1 MRLSRNMASMRIF
14 NKYTKNIEAQSKTY
28 KHISSGNKINSY
40 RDDPN
45 AKAKSDKLRM
55 EVRSLQMANRNVQDS
70 TSLLQT
76 MDGGMDTISNGL
88 SRIKELMVQAGG
100 ANTAEDR
107 KVIQGEIDSMME
119 HITYTAN
126 NTEMN
131 GVKLLSDK
139 NKEGMGIDLLIGA
152 TSDDIVKLETHDLTV
167 SGLGLINKDG
177 TNRVSTENID
187 DGLSRIDGAIDKLNS
202 ARSRY
207 GAICN
212 RMESTYGTM
221 EQITANVENA
231 EATIVGADLALEML
245 EFSKNSILIESGL
258 SMMAQTNKFP
268 QDILQILQNVKA
280 Q

>member
-1 MRLSRNMASMRIF
+1 MRLCRNMASMRIF
-14 NKYTKNIEAQSKTY
+14 NRYSNNLEAQSKTY
-28 KHISSGNKINSY
+28 KNISSGNKINSY

-55 EVRSLQMANRNVQDS
+55 EVRSLQMASRNVQDS

-88 SRIKELMVQAGG
+88 TRIKELMVQAGG
-100 ANTAEDR
+100 ANTEEDR
-107 KVIQGEIDSMME
+107 KVIQGEIDSMID

-152 TSDDIVKLETHDLTV
+152 TSDDVVQIETHNLTA
-167 SGLGLINKDG
+167 SGLGLVNKDG
-177 TNRVSTENID
+177 TNKISTENTD
-187 DGLSRIDGAIDKLNS
+187 EGLRRIESAVDKLNS
-202 ARSRY
+202 ARGKY
-207 GAICN
+207 GAVCN
-212 RMESTYGTM
+212 RMESTYDTM
-221 EQITANVENA
+221 EDITGKVENA
-231 EATIVGADLALEML
+231 EATIVGADIALEML
-245 EFSKNSILIESGL
+245 QHSKNSILIESGL

>member
-1 MRLSRNMASMRIF
+1 MRLCRNMASMRIF
-14 NKYTKNIEAQSKTY
+14 NRYSNNLEAQSKTY

-55 EVRSLQMANRNVQDS
+55 EVRSLQMASRNVQDS

-88 SRIKELMVQAGG
+88 TRIKELMVQAGG
-100 ANTAEDR
+100 ANTEEDR
-107 KVIQGEIDSMME
+107 KVIQGEIDSMID

-152 TSDDIVKLETHDLTV
+152 TSDDVVQIETHNLTA
-167 SGLGLINKDG
+167 SGLGLVNKDG
-177 TNRVSTENID
+177 TNKISTENTD
-187 DGLSRIDGAIDKLNS
+187 EGLRRIESAVDKLNS
-202 ARSRY
+202 ARGKY
-207 GAICN
+207 GAVCN
-212 RMESTYGTM
+212 RMESTYDTM
-221 EQITANVENA
+221 EDITGKVENA
-231 EATIVGADLALEML
+231 EATIVGADIALEML
-245 EFSKNSILIESGL
+245 QHSKNSILIESGL

>member
-1 MRLSRNMASMRIF
+1 MRLCRNMASMRIF
-14 NKYTKNIEAQSKTY
+14 NRYSNNLEAQSKTY

-55 EVRSLQMANRNVQDS
+55 EVRSLQMASRNVQDS

-88 SRIKELMVQAGG
+88 TRIKELMVQAGG
-100 ANTAEDR
+100 ANTEEDR
-107 KVIQGEIDSMME
+107 KVIQGEIDSMID

-152 TSDDIVKLETHDLTV
+152 TSDDVVQIETHDLTA
-167 SGLGLINKDG
+167 SGLGLVNKDG
-177 TNRVSTENID
+177 TNKISTENTD
-187 DGLSRIDGAIDKLNS
+187 EGLIRIESAVDKLNS
-202 ARSRY
+202 ARGKY
-207 GAICN
+207 GAVCN
-212 RMESTYGTM
+212 RMESTYDTM
-221 EQITANVENA
+221 EDITGKVENA
-231 EATIVGADLALEML
+231 EATIVGADIALEML
-245 EFSKNSILIESGL
+245 QHSKNSVLIESGL

-268 QDILQILQNVKA
+268 QDILQILQNLKA

>member
-1 MRLSRNMASMRIF
+1 MRLCRNMASMRIF
-14 NKYTKNIEAQSKTY
+14 NRYSNNLEAQSKTY

-55 EVRSLQMANRNVQDS
+55 EVRSLQMASRNVQDS

-88 SRIKELMVQAGG
+88 TRIKELMVQAGG
-100 ANTAEDR
+100 ANTEEDR
-107 KVIQGEIDSMME
+107 KVIQGEIDSMID

-152 TSDDIVKLETHDLTV
+152 TSDDVVQIETHNLTAE
-167 SGLGLINKDG
+167 GLGLVNKDG
-177 TNRVSTENID
+177 TNKISTENTDEALI
-187 DGLSRIDGAIDKLNS
+187 RIESAVDKLNS
-202 ARSRY
+202 ARGKY
-207 GAICN
+207 GAVCN
-212 RMESTYGTM
+212 RMESTYDTM
-221 EQITANVENA
+221 EDITGKVENA
-231 EATIVGADLALEML
+231 EATIVGADIALEML
-245 EFSKNSILIESGL
+245 QHSKNSILIESGL